1 MIVFF
6 KIAFRNIIQNKR
18 RTLLIGFTLIISC
31 VLLLL
36 SFTLGNGMASQ
47 VLSQYRSFQ
56 SGDVTVVWKNVKEY
70 EVTDPSRLHFSKHE
84 PENDKQNREEINRL
98 NAFLES
104 RENDISECYR
114 TLKGDGMLD
123 TGTYASYSII
133 IGLDLREAEFLV
145 KNNVLRMY
153 QGEMPLDHKYGICIS
168 DEVARRNDIRLGDWV
183 IIDSDTAS
191 GYVNSLEYQVTGIYE
206 SSSEYDSI
214 YIYMNKDDYLEL
226 FDQPPEYFHSV
237 RIYLKEPE
245 GADKFA
251 DELDSYLLEGS
262 GLLRAESVGYSGQ
275 FYLVIAGY
283 LKGLFTLFIAFILFV
298 IAVGIRSVVRMNL
311 AARMKEFG
319 TMRAIGFKRSHCFIV
334 IFLEIFLLAAV
345 FFVFA
350 FGITGILVYY
360 LRQTGIHVG
369 KGPIAYILGGEYIRP
384 VFKPGDTFI
393 GFLII
398 LSFSLFAPMRPG
410 LELCLQN
417 ITHMLT
423 HNLRP
428 VSVIR
433 SLMRSLRMAGGHN
446 SRKILMRG

>member
-1 MIVFF
+1 VIVFF
-6 KIAFRNIIQNKR
+6 KIAFRNIIQNRR
-18 RTLLIGFTLIISC
+18 RTLLIGFTLTISC

-98 NAFLES
+98 NDFLES
-104 RENDISECYR
+104 RENEISEYYR

-133 IGLDLREAEFLV
+133 IGLDRREAEFLV

-153 QGEMPLDHKYGICIS
+153 RGQLPLNHRYGICIS
-168 DEVARRNDIRLGDWV
+168 DEAARKNELRLGDWV

-237 RIYLKEPE
+237 RIYLKNPE
-245 GADKFA
+245 NADRFA
-251 DELDSYLLEGS
+251 DELDSYLQEGS
-262 GLLRAESVGYSGQ
+262 GLLRAESIEYSGQ

-283 LKGLFTLFIAFILFV
+283 LKGLFTLFIIFILFV
-298 IAVGIRSVVRMNL
+298 IAIGIRSVVRMNL

-319 TMRAIGFKRSHCFIV
+319 TMRAIGFKRTHCFMI
-334 IFLEIFLLAAV
+334 IFLEIFLLAAL

-350 FGITGILVYY
+350 FGITGILVYF

-384 VFKPGDTFI
+384 VFKMSDTFT

-398 LSFSLFAPMRPG
+398 LFFSLFAPMKPG

-417 ITHMLT
+417 ITHLLT

-433 SLMRSLRMAGGHN
+433 
-446 SRKILMRG
+446 ILMHPMRNKGSFNKRIVMRG